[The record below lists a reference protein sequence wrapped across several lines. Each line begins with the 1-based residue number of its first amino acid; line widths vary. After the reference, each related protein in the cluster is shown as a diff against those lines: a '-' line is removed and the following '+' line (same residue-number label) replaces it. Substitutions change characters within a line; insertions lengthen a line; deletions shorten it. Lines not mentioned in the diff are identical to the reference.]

1 MSEVSL
7 RAITP
12 ADLPELFE
20 HQHDP
25 ARAAMAGMPIRE
37 EAEFY
42 ERRAKIGADPLIE
55 TRAIIVDGELAGDAV
70 SWADEGGRHVG
81 YRIAQRFWGR
91 GVATA
96 ALRLF
101 LAELPDRPLHA
112 DLLKTNVGSRRVLE
126 KCGFRL
132 LDAGELPEGAEPDS
146 HYMRLDAS

>member
-12 ADLPELFE
+12 DDLPELFE

-25 ARAAMAGMPIRE
+25 ASAAMAGMPIRE

-42 ERRAKIGADPLIE
+42 ERRTKVEANPSIE
-55 TRAIIVDGELAGDAV
+55 TRAIIVDGELAGDTV
-70 SWADEGGRHVG
+70 SWVDEGGRHVG
-81 YRIAQRFWGR
+81 YRIAQPFWGR

-101 LAELPDRPLHA
+101 LAELPERPLYA
-112 DLLKTNVGSRRVLE
+112 DLQKTNIGSRRVLE
-126 KCGFRL
+126 KCGFRPL
-132 LDAGELPEGAEPDS
+132 GPDELPEGAAADS
-146 HYMRLDAS
+146 DYMRLDT

>member
-1 MSEVSL
+1 MSL

-12 ADLPELFE
+12 DDLPELFE

-25 ARAAMAGMPIRE
+25 AGAAMAGMPIRE
-37 EAEFY
+37 EADFY
-42 ERRAKIGADPLIE
+42 AHRTKVEADPSIE
-55 TRAIIVDGELAGDAV
+55 TRAIIVDGELAGDTV
-70 SWADEGGRHVG
+70 SYVDDSGRHVG

-112 DLLKTNVGSRRVLE
+112 DLLKTNIGSRRVLE

-132 LDAGELPEGAEPDS
+132 LGPEELPEDADPDS
-146 HYMRLDAS
+146 FYMRLDS

>member
-12 ADLPELFE
+12 DDLPTLFE
-20 HQHDP
+20 NQHDP
-25 ARAAMAGMPIRE
+25 ASATMAGVPARE
-37 EAEFY
+37 EEEFY
-42 ERRAKIGADPLIE
+42 THRTKIEADPANE
-55 TRAIIVDGELAGDAV
+55 SRAIVVDGEMAGDTV

-91 GVATA
+91 GIATT

-101 LAELPDRPLHA
+101 VGELTERPLNA
-112 DLLKTNVGSRRVLE
+112 DLLQSNIGSRRVLE

-132 LDAGELPEGAEPDS
+132 LGPHELPADAEPES
-146 HYMRLDAS
+146 YYFRLDA

>member
-12 ADLPELFE
+12 DDFPELFE
-20 HQHDP
+20 NQHDP
-25 ARAAMAGMPIRE
+25 ASASMAGVPIRE
-37 EAEFY
+37 EADFY
-42 ERRAKIGADPLIE
+42 AHRTKVEANPANE
-55 TRAIIVDGELAGDAV
+55 TRAIMVDGELAGDTV

-81 YRIAQRFWGR
+81 YRIAKRFWGR
-91 GVATA
+91 GIATS

-101 LAELPDRPLHA
+101 LVELTERPLNA

-132 LDAGELPEGAEPDS
+132 LGPDELPDDAEPDS
-146 HYMRLDAS
+146 YYFRLV